1 MGSVHCM
8 VSSYVIQVRY
18 HRPVASINLFHS
30 EENSTIPGVGVDQ
43 LLKDGK
49 LEKFKNGPIYW
60 VDSADTNPC
69 MGNG

>member
-1 MGSVHCM
+1 M
-8 VSSYVIQVRY
+8 QVRY
-18 HRPVASINLFHS
+18 HSPVVTINLVHS

-49 LEKFKNGPIYW
+49 LEKFKNGPIFW